1 LTWSQ
6 RADLESND
14 HCRWQQRTIHSE
26 AEFVIPRLRP
36 DMRLADV
43 GCGPGSVTLGLAQVV
58 APGRVIG
65 VDMNTARL
73 ETARRAAAER
83 QQDNVDFVVG
93 DAGSLPFHAESV
105 EVVFAN
111 GLIEHLGNPDRALV
125 EFRRV
130 LVSGGIVAL
139 RSPDWGTAILSPSNP
154 RLERSIDL
162 RNRWQR
168 HNGGDPEVGR
178 KLRRLL
184 IDAGFDD
191 VEAGATADHHG
202 STDRASEGCD
212 YMLRLLQDSQ
222 LTALANQHDW
232 ATAQELKSLADAWQE
247 WARDP
252 GAFAAFFWC
261 HAVGVKRPGTTAS
274 KSEDVIPSGCL

>member
-1 LTWSQ
+1 LSWSE

-14 HCRWQQRTIHSE
+14 NCRWQQRTLHSE
-26 AEFVIPRLRP
+26 ARFVMPRLQSG
-36 DMRLADV
+36 MRLADV

-65 VDMNTARL
+65 VDRNAARL
-73 ETARRAAAER
+73 EIARRSAAKR
-83 QQDNVDFVVG
+83 QQDHVDFVVG
-93 DAGSLPFHAESV
+93 DAGRLPFHAESV
-105 EVVFAN
+105 DVVFAN
-111 GLIEHLGNPDRALV
+111 GLIEHLGNPDRALG

-130 LVSGGIVAL
+130 LVPGGIVAL
-139 RSPDWGTAILSPSNP
+139 RSPDWGAAIVAPSDP
-154 RLERSIDL
+154 RLERSISL

-168 HNGGDPEVGR
+168 HTGGDPEVGR

-212 YMLRLLQDSQ
+212 YMLRILQDPQ
-222 LTALANQHDW
+222 LTALSTQHDW
-232 ATAQELKSLADAWQE
+232 TTAEELKSFADAWQE
-247 WARDP
+247 WASDP

-274 KSEDVIPSGCL
+274 KSEDVIPSGGW